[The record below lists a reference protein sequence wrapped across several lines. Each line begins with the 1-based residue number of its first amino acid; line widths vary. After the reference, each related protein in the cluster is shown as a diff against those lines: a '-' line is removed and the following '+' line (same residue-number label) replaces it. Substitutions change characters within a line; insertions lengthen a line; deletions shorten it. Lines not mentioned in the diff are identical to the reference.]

1 MARGGDDRFK
11 QVTVPARVVSRFEP
25 VAPEAWR
32 GMDNNAKARSGKAAF
47 LEMPGALDAT
57 SERVRG
63 WLGACGLAV
72 TTESVTVAV
81 AQSIAPRYVRMGY
94 SARCVDAFLDG
105 RGCELK
111 ASGSDGVCGLTVSE
125 ELLLRSGHID
135 IYAVNPVRGLIGRM
149 DVDALL
155 SVPRRVDGT
164 PVGEARVEWRTTR
177 SFTTRREDN
186 PDGTYAVLIEDEEGN
201 IYEITEHAA
210 DGTVIRRAYSEL
222 FASRNSDVEIR
233 P

>member
-1 MARGGDDRFK
+1 MPMHPADRLRRSEMARGGDDRFK

-47 LEMPGALDAT
+47 LEVPGALDAT

-72 TTESVTVAV
+72 TTGWVTVAV

-94 SARCVDAFLDG
+94 SARCVDAFLNG
-105 RGCELK
+105 RGCE
-111 ASGSDGVCGLTVSE
+111 LTVSE

-164 PVGEARVEWRTTR
+164 PVVE
-177 SFTTRREDN
+177 
-186 PDGTYAVLIEDEEGN
+186 
-201 IYEITEHAA
+201 
-210 DGTVIRRAYSEL
+210 
-222 FASRNSDVEIR
+222 
-233 P
+233 

>member
-1 MARGGDDRFK
+1 VSGGDDRLN
-11 QVTVPARVVSRFEP
+11 QVTVPAQVVSRFEP
-25 VAPEAWR
+25 VAPDVWR
-32 GMDNNAKARSGKAAF
+32 GMDNNAKAKWGKAAF

-164 PVGEARVEWRTTR
+164 PVGEARVE
-177 SFTTRREDN
+177 
-186 PDGTYAVLIEDEEGN
+186 
-201 IYEITEHAA
+201 
-210 DGTVIRRAYSEL
+210 
-222 FASRNSDVEIR
+222 
-233 P
+233 